1 MPRNQPFRLSAAE
14 AVQPAPAGVPA
25 DDQSRGQSRTAAGAA
40 ATFIHIH
47 GDGASEVVTVDASTL
62 AILLHDGVMVPLDW
76 VDVRPSKRRA

>member
-1 MPRNQPFRLSAAE
+1 MPRSQPLRLSAAE
-14 AVQPAPAGVPA
+14 GVQPAQTGMPA
-25 DDQSRGQSRTAAGAA
+25 DDQPHGQSRTDSGAA

-76 VDVRPSKRRA
+76 VDARPSKRRA